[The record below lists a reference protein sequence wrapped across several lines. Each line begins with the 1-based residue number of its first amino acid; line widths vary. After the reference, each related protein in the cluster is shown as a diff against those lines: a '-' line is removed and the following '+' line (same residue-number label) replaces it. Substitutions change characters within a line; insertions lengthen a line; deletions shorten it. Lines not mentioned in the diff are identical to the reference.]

1 MKAKLNSKS
10 FRFPHTRLLLGLYD
24 YRFKHLAIM
33 EQEDCDVITTLQTDG
48 LAQLFGSEE
57 LESRTT
63 PFQEG
68 EDDEDIPA
76 MHAHSSP
83 NATHQ
88 GQLTRSHAKKLQQEV
103 HALLCEIHF
112 NINENYILPKC
123 CTLIIL
129 RYIEE
134 EKDESDPEDGLANQI
149 TRVKNGPVQVP
160 DRLAKRT
167 SRVKNGLVQR
177 NLHNLLLT
185 KAMKAHEDVMESLS
199 SLLSNASSLISFERR
214 NQELCLD

>member
-1 MKAKLNSKS
+1 
-10 FRFPHTRLLLGLYD
+10 
-24 YRFKHLAIM
+24 M
-33 EQEDCDVITTLQTDG
+33 EQEDYNVITTLQTDG

-57 LESRTT
+57 LESRRT
-63 PFQEG
+63 PFQEV

-76 MHAHSSP
+76 MHTRSSP

-103 HALLCEIHF
+103 HTLLCDIHF

-134 EKDESDPEDGLANQI
+134 EKDESDPEDGLANWI
-149 TRVKNGPVQVP
+149 TRVKNGPVQV
-160 DRLAKRT
+160 
-167 SRVKNGLVQR
+167 
-177 NLHNLLLT
+177 LT
-185 KAMKAHEDVMESLS
+185 D
-199 SLLSNASSLISFERR
+199 
-214 NQELCLD
+214 